1 MNIYM
6 GNLSYEVTEEDF
18 KKAFEIFG
26 EIDTVK
32 VIKDDYTGRSRGF
45 GFVEMPA
52 KSEAQSAIGG
62 FNGKDLKG

>member
-52 KSEAQSAIGG
+52 KSEAQSAIEG

>member
-32 VIKDDYTGRSRGF
+32 VNKRRLHWQIKRVWICGDAR
-45 GFVEMPA
+45 
-52 KSEAQSAIGG
+52 
-62 FNGKDLKG
+62 